1 MSEESNLSKDIEF
14 IKKLTHE
21 IVKEEPYSQWR
32 EVDQVHAMKAF
43 ENIMLMD
50 TQNAAFFI
58 NDLAK
63 LINQAADFEKKE
75 ASN

>member
-1 MSEESNLSKDIEF
+1 MKLLKMNLI
-14 IKKLTHE
+14 HNG
-21 IVKEEPYSQWR
+21 VKT
-32 EVDQVHAMKAF
+32 DQIHAMKAF

-50 TQNAAFFI
+50 TKNAAFFV

-75 ASN
+75 NS

>member
-1 MSEESNLSKDIEF
+1 MSEDNNLSKDIEF
-14 IKKLTHE
+14 IKNLTRE
-21 IVKEEPYSQWR
+21 IVKDEPYSQWR
-32 EVDQVHAMKAF
+32 ETDQIHAMKAF

-50 TQNAAFFI
+50 TKNAAFFV

-75 ASN
+75 NS